1 MTEVYLGRGA
11 ERRPLQLGKLL
22 GEGAA
27 GKVYALPGAPG
38 SAAKLYHGE
47 AECRRHEAKIEAM
60 IASPPDLPPATHNGK
75 RFPQIAWPE
84 AKLYDRGGKFIGF
97 QMPEIDF
104 GRSTSLVN
112 LLQKSSRRIEKL
124 SDYYGYR
131 VLVARN
137 LASVFAE
144 LHRAGH
150 HMIDM
155 KPANLRFYPSV
166 SWMAVVDT
174 DGFSITGKHGRIAAD
189 VVSDEYI
196 APESWKKPVG
206 ELGEDQ
212 DLFALAV
219 IIFQLLNNGLHP
231 FAGAAGG
238 SGQATDLQARILE
251 GLYAYALIPRPGL
264 QPSQASLHR
273 MFRRGTRVLFDTAF
287 QPRAQRPRAE
297 EWRDHLDLLMT
308 QMTKCSAKPDE
319 HVHFGAGCGFCGHE
333 ARVAA
338 AKERPAARPAAR
350 MPRKP
355 APAGRVP
362 TQTMPHPVVVRI
374 PRPSRTPPAPVRR
387 PRIVRWLAV
396 AAMVGLAATG
406 FATRDMWTPLLPGG
420 SSARAAQFAETTLPV
435 VPEAPDVKIKAFQEP
450 KEYLILPSGGALSVP
465 LRRGPGDDFPLLG
478 RLSMHDAVIGRGTA
492 SDANGAEW
500 VWVSRTEDGLAGF
513 VHQTALIPRTESA
526 GLDAPP
532 SSKAE
537 SSEVAA
543 SAAAL
548 DARYDQLLASATGL
562 DRAYLSDGQKLWHA
576 QRLRCAD
583 DPDPDLCRSTLDAQ
597 RRGDLDGWRDAGAAI
612 QKTQAGGNATVA
624 AAPPDTLR

>member
-1 MTEVYLGRGA
+1 MTEVYLGRGT

-27 GKVYALPGAPG
+27 GMVYAMPGMPG
-38 SAAKLYHGE
+38 FAAKLYHGE
-47 AECRRHEAKIEAM
+47 PECRRHEAKIEAM
-60 IASPPDLPPATHNGK
+60 IASPPDLPPAKHDGK

-84 AKLYDRGGKFIGF
+84 AKLHDRGGRFIGF
-97 QMPEIDF
+97 LMPEIDF

-174 DGFSITGKHGRIAAD
+174 DGFSITGKHGRIPAD

-196 APESWKKPVG
+196 APESWKKPPG
-206 ELGEDQ
+206 ELGEAQ

-238 SGQATDLQARILE
+238 SSQATDLQARILE
-251 GLYAYALIPRPGL
+251 GLYAYALVPRPGL
-264 QPSQASLHR
+264 MPSQASLHR
-273 MFRRGTRVLFDTAF
+273 MFRRGTRVLFDNAF
-287 QPRAQRPRAE
+287 QPRGQRPRAE
-297 EWRDHLDLLMT
+297 EWRDHLDLLMA

-338 AKERPAARPAAR
+338 AKAKPAVRPPAR

-355 APAGRVP
+355 APVGRVP
-362 TQTMPHPVVVRI
+362 AQMSPQPVMMRI
-374 PRPSRTPPAPVRR
+374 PYQPRPMPMRR
-387 PRIVRWLAV
+387 PRSGRWIGV
-396 AAMVGLAATG
+396 AAILALVATG
-406 FATRDMWTPLLPGG
+406 FATQDVWRPMLPGAGG
-420 SSARAAQFAETTLPV
+420 SAHAAAMADVPPLDIPV
-435 VPEAPDVKIKAFQEP
+435 ADAKIKAFAEP
-450 KEYLILPSGGALSVP
+450 VDYLILPAGGSMTVP
-465 LRRGPGDDFPLLG
+465 LQRGPGDEFPTSGWLG
-478 RLSMHDAVIGRGTA
+478 MHDAVIGRGTA
-492 SDANGAEW
+492 TDANGTEW
-500 VWVSRTEDGLAGF
+500 VLIARASDGLAGF
-513 VHQTALIPRTESA
+513 VRKQALLVRTEPGALETAST
-526 GLDAPP
+526 P
-532 SSKAE
+532 KAE
-537 SSEVAA
+537 GPEVAA
-543 SAAAL
+543 SKAAL
-548 DARYDQLLASATGL
+548 DVRYNQLFASATGL
-562 DRAYLSDGQKLWHA
+562 DRAYLSDGQKLWEA
-576 QRLRCAD
+576 QRLRCND

-597 RRGDLDGWRDAGAAI
+597 RRGDLEGWREAGLASQRSAA
-612 QKTQAGGNATVA
+612 QPKLTPASLDRL
-624 AAPPDTLR
+624 P